1 MAPDAAH
8 GNWAAADLLRR
19 HGSLNHCPGV
29 LGEVRSGVAERCISV
44 GRASLRR
51 EVEDG
56 SRAARACRHGVD
68 PVRGLKVR
76 RTARSSR
83 NGGSH
88 RRRGGTPSTSRQPGR
103 CAHRRTRVYDAFGSS
118 PKVLSAS
125 GPGPRSFSAHGGG
138 VRVRGA
144 GGAPKV
150 RRMCSSVEVSSSCVT
165 SRVACPRSQRRVA
178 ARLSAVQ
185 HSSA

>member
-1 MAPDAAH
+1 MPRTGTAP
-8 GNWAAADLLRR
+8 RR
-19 HGSLNHCPGV
+19 IFYGVIGSLNHCPGA
-29 LGEVRSGVAERCISV
+29 LGEVRSGVAERCIPV

-56 SRAARACRHGVD
+56 SRAARACRHSVD

-83 NGGSH
+83 NGDRIAVAVDH
-88 RRRGGTPSTSRQPGR
+88 RQHRVSRGVALTGERACTTPSALP
-103 CAHRRTRVYDAFGSS
+103 RRSS
-118 PKVLSAS
+118 PAS

-150 RRMCSSVEVSSSCVT
+150 RRMCSSVEVSSSCVA
-165 SRVACPRSQRRVA
+165 SRVASRCSQRRVA
-178 ARLSAVQ
+178 ARFSAVQ